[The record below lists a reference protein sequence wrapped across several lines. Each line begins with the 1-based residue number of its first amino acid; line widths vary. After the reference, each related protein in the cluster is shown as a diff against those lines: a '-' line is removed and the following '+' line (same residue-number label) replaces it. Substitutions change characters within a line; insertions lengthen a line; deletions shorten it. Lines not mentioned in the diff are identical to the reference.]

1 MCPSFRKSPLS
12 YTNPRY
18 AAERSPVI
26 ENLSKSLLE
35 SMEEVSVLSSKN
47 DQIRFEK
54 YLKSTIRYLKIV
66 DAFNFQAQ
74 KIFDVFNFRKNFI

>member
-1 MCPSFRKSPLS
+1 
-12 YTNPRY
+12 
-18 AAERSPVI
+18 
-26 ENLSKSLLE
+26 
-35 SMEEVSVLSSKN
+35 MEEVSVLSSKN